1 MKGGDRVGKLKIGDR
16 EELCG
21 QVREKEEKVEMI
33 IKVRWGEQ
41 DGGWRHG
48 MRKGGYTYRLIL
60 ICRSWSRQKSWW

>member
-33 IKVRWGEQ
+33 IKVRWGV
-41 DGGWRHG
+41 
-48 MRKGGYTYRLIL
+48 
-60 ICRSWSRQKSWW
+60 